1 MGERSVGQNER
12 GWSSTVGG
20 EMALFAFIAFVIGLI
35 VRIVK
40 DGSFEFTDVW
50 IWLFLGLALLALSG
64 GWAVVDSWRRRGP

>member
-1 MGERSVGQNER
+1 
-12 GWSSTVGG
+12 
-20 EMALFAFIAFVIGLI
+20 MALFAFIAFVIGLI